1 MKNKKNAKKV
11 YVYQY
16 KLAFLSSLWTGPIDP
31 WCNMFETLE
40 IYTVEI

>member
-16 KLAFLSSLWTGPIDP
+16 KAAFLSLLWTSPIDQ
-31 WCNMFETLE
+31 WCNMSDTLE
-40 IYTVEI
+40 I